1 MILMIYNKNMCREI
15 LLPNLINSDY
25 NVVISGNEYGF
36 ESEIVLSMEVTDT
49 DWRILKNSKY
59 TFQKNGD
66 ICKECKIANCW
77 MADADLCV
85 CCPFT

>member
-36 ESEIVLSMEVTDT
+36 ESEIVLSMEVTET
-49 DWRILKNSKY
+49 DWRILKNNK
-59 TFQKNGD
+59 
-66 ICKECKIANCW
+66 
-77 MADADLCV
+77 
-85 CCPFT
+85 

>member
-36 ESEIVLSMEVTDT
+36 ESEIV
-49 DWRILKNSKY
+49 
-59 TFQKNGD
+59 
-66 ICKECKIANCW
+66 CKRPIVGA
-77 MADADLCV
+77 
-85 CCPFT
+85 